1 MSNMPLFPLSV
12 FPMPGEMIGLH
23 VFEPRF
29 QAMFDELEHNQL
41 EEFGIPYT
49 DASSMYRVGSVM
61 RLITVKS
68 KNPDGSRDVVVAAT
82 SLFRL
87 EELIPGEAPTGYPQG
102 NVHRVEDWG
111 SWELGD
117 ACTKA
122 LHALILD
129 MKKQGLNTRHMEN
142 QGLVRVV
149 QHLGITALQK
159 AEILAQSTLHDMQS
173 MLLDSLEMTRMI
185 VNQQSRD
192 EDGVYLN

>member
-1 MSNMPLFPLSV
+1 MSTIPLFPLSV
-12 FPMPGEMIGLH
+12 FPLPGEMIGLH

-29 QAMFDELEHNQL
+29 QALFDELEHNQL
-41 EEFGIPYT
+41 EEFGIPFT
-49 DASSMYRVGSVM
+49 DASGMYRVGSVM

-68 KNPDGSRDVVVAAT
+68 KKPDGSRDVVVAAT

-87 EELIPGEAPTGYPQG
+87 DHVMSEVATTRYPQG
-102 NVHRVEDWG
+102 SVHRVEDWG
-111 SWELGD
+111 LWELGD
-117 ACTKA
+117 ACSKA
-122 LHALILD
+122 LRALIVD
-129 MKKQGLNTRHMEN
+129 MRKQGLNTRNLEN

-159 AEILAQSTLHDMQS
+159 AEILAQTSVQDMQS

-192 EDGVYLN
+192 QDGVYVN